1 MKKQDSMYN
10 ERLTVNDYSA
20 IDKTA
25 FYQRFWNVRKR
36 RILLKT
42 YFSKIGRFYYK
53 SYSVDFTDICMG
65 DVLLK

>member
-25 FYQRFWNVRKR
+25 FYQRF
-36 RILLKT
+36 
-42 YFSKIGRFYYK
+42 
-53 SYSVDFTDICMG
+53 
-65 DVLLK
+65 